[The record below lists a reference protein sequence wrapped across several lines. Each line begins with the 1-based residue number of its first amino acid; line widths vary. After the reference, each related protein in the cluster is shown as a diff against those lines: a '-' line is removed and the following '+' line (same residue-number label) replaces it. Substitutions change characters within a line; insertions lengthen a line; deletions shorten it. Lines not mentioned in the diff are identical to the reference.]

1 MSFDVIARVALGQR
15 ESRQFDTE
23 MAQLAI
29 ESMQKYMNTPFDY
42 VGFVFPGMLRKDPLI
57 ILRKQL
63 MDELTARK
71 KLREIGGEQQQQ
83 QQRAQVDFIDL
94 FLETEQNEQ
103 QQQQTEQCQNE
114 GEAMLSKTALQR
126 VEKQCTLEEIAM
138 QLLMFL
144 LAGFVVPTKSAA
156 GSGTLFNSN
165 AAWVESCL
173 PDARYLLNDLVCIN
187 RCVKIEYK
195 GNTLTVPINNKCSE
209 CAKDHVD
216 LSEEAFNW
224 LEPGRR
230 IGGSGEKC
238 YNNICEV
245 LTWEYD

>member
-1 MSFDVIARVALGQR
+1 MKISIFGMPFKGLFFAEKIRLISTDNQSFEHSTIFPHEANSKTCLS
-15 ESRQFDTE
+15 ESSATDSIS
-23 MAQLAI
+23 AQL
-29 ESMQKYMNTPFDY
+29 NTPITGGQFTFY
-42 VGFVFPGMLRKDPLI
+42 G
-57 ILRKQL
+57 
-63 MDELTARK
+63 
-71 KLREIGGEQQQQ
+71 IGGQG
-83 QQRAQVDFIDL
+83 ACGLDID
-94 FLETEQNEQ
+94 T
-103 QQQQTEQCQNE
+103 
-114 GEAMLSKTALQR
+114 
-126 VEKQCTLEEIAM
+126 
-138 QLLMFL
+138 
-144 LAGFVVPTKSAA
+144 PTKSAA

-230 IGGSGEKC
+230 IGGSGEK
-238 YNNICEV
+238 
-245 LTWEYD
+245 

>member
-114 GEAMLSKTALQR
+114 GEAMLSKTALQ
-126 VEKQCTLEEIAM
+126 
-138 QLLMFL
+138 
-144 LAGFVVPTKSAA
+144 PTKSAA

-224 LEPGRR
+224 LEPG
-230 IGGSGEKC
+230 GGSVGVAKTPQLLIAASRL
-238 YNNICEV
+238 NF
-245 LTWEYD
+245 